1 MNSHCFT
8 VNRSYSFSF
17 NLSNVLGLNPK
28 GPYLSLKKEKEN
40 FCVVFTYSVKQA
52 CEIRKFHV
60 AVVQRRLRNVQK
72 AWCACKV
79 VVFLNINLLVFNCSR
94 CRRRR
99 RCLNS
104 LLLRSRNFATMVTWR
119 HISPLYITIIPRAQ
133 MAFGLMG
140 YWLRAH
146 SDSRNNCFSKIQLV
160 GQKYWDKTTLAS

>member
-17 NLSNVLGLNPK
+17 NLSNFLGLNPK
-28 GPYLSLKKEKEN
+28 GPYLSSEKEKEN
-40 FCVVFTYSVKQA
+40 FCDVFTHSVKQA

-60 AVVQRRLRNVQK
+60 AVVQQRLRNVQK

-79 VVFLNINLLVFNCSR
+79 VVLLNINLLLFNCSR
-94 CRRRR
+94 CCRRR

-119 HISPLYITIIPRAQ
+119 RISLLYLTIIPRGRMGSESIAHG
-133 MAFGLMG
+133 AEGRMG
-140 YWLRAH
+140 YHDLKPIRT
-146 SDSRNNCFSKIQLV
+146 RGIIVLV
-160 GQKYWDKTTLAS
+160 KSN